1 MQEADADYERKRVV
15 GTEELMSGIQPTRTR
30 KTPFE
35 LMSGRPDP
43 DDESIYEG
51 MKQEMSFKN
60 SSIDHIMKKR
70 NKYKTLINKELSITG
85 SFFFVKK
92 C

>member
-1 MQEADADYERKRVV
+1 MACVNGRDTKTGKPCGAKLKAMQEADADYERKRVV
-15 GTEELMSGIQPTRTR
+15 GTEELFSGIQPTRTR

-51 MKQEMSFKN
+51 MRQAMPFKN
-60 SSIDHIMKKR
+60 SSIDKILKK
-70 NKYKTLINKELSITG
+70 NK
-85 SFFFVKK
+85 
-92 C
+92 